1 MLFVSEL
8 LDMQRTDSFTQSNQ
22 RDTFN
27 KYYTI
32 NTCTNICKPL
42 LTYVSLGNKKLKK
55 LVLFHLAGRESS
67 KEKYEASWCS
77 IY

>member
-1 MLFVSEL
+1 
-8 LDMQRTDSFTQSNQ
+8 MQSTDSFTQSNQ

-32 NTCTNICKPL
+32 NTCTITCKPL
-42 LTYVSLGNKKLKK
+42 LTYASLGNKKLKK
-55 LVLFHLAGRESS
+55 LVFSHLACRESP